1 MPVFEPNRLLIM
13 KRNQQQSYILAQQK
27 VLNKGSEAL
36 KNEFI
41 GLDKIVD
48 EVQTLVRPWFIFPEN
63 QIRPTVI
70 NLWGMTGTGKTA
82 LVKRLS
88 EHLGLTDLFM
98 HLDVGEFNDNGE
110 VWLKQ
115 MLTEDLIH
123 FDGKPVI
130 ICLDEFQFARTL
142 NESGKELEKDKL
154 RILWSMLDSGKVSYN
169 PEPSQYLIDKT
180 RKMIQMLDQCLAA
193 GVKLEKGKIVK
204 NLGTFQKV
212 FKGFGFYYYTSKK
225 KKPKKYFLEEDFLFG
240 LYLMVRDDYTSAEQ
254 LKGVIKQINLE
265 QLRDFMIEVMN
276 KEGALKEMD
285 LSKALIFVIGNLD
298 EAFTMSSNINP
309 DISADDFYRRTLKI
323 QVPEIKMA
331 LQNRFRNEQIARLGN
346 NHIIYPAFSKAHY
359 FQLIDRQLD
368 EINKQVKK
376 QAGFSIDFDAA
387 IRKLIYKEGVFP
399 AQGVRPV
406 FTTIHAHIQAY
417 VSRVLCDI
425 NLDGVKL
432 KHLKWNYA
440 KKSFSLTG
448 RNKKGK
454 KVWQKQYPVKL
465 KVDHLRKSKNDDQQA
480 HTAVHEAGHA
490 ILAALTLR
498 IIPEVVVSKTAD
510 AGSEGFCQ
518 LNFPP
523 RLFTRELVRKDITIT
538 LGGWIAEKMIFGPE
552 NTSTGVWSDIQLAT
566 ERATHAI
573 QSYAMGS
580 DPVRISMADARFSE
594 ALTHRQE
601 HDDQAISL
609 IKACEKEAEEIL
621 TRNKKLLLK
630 MGEYLTKNARMKK
643 KKIRAF
649 VEKYSVEPWVRKEG
663 FIKPK
668 DYFRFKD
675 VIEQGLN
682 ELSD

>member
-1 MPVFEPNRLLIM
+1 M

-27 VLNKGSEAL
+27 VLNKGNAAL
-36 KNEFI
+36 KSEFI
-41 GLDKIVD
+41 GLDTIID
-48 EVQTLVRPWFIFPEN
+48 EVQTLVRPWFMFPEN
-63 QIRPTVI
+63 QVRPTVI

-82 LVKRLS
+82 LVKRMS
-88 EHLGLTDLFM
+88 EHMGLSDSFM

-142 NESGKELEKDKL
+142 NEGGKELEKDKL
-154 RILWSMLDSGKVSYN
+154 RILWSLLDSGKVSYN
-169 PEPSQYLIDKT
+169 PEPSQYYMDKT
-180 RKMIQMLDQCLAA
+180 RKVIQMLAQCMAA
-193 GVKLEKGKIVK
+193 GVKLEKGKITKNVK
-204 NLGTFQKV
+204 TFQKV
-212 FKGFGFYYYTSKK
+212 FKGFRFYYYHNKK
-225 KKPKKYFLEEDFLFG
+225 KKSKKYFLEEDFLYG
-240 LYLMVRDDYTSAEQ
+240 LYLMVQDDYTSAEQ
-254 LKGVIKQINLE
+254 LKDVIKKMSLN
-265 QLRDFMIEVMN
+265 QLKDFMIQAMN

-298 EAFTMSSNINP
+298 EAFSMSSNINP

-359 FQLIDRQLD
+359 FQLIERQLD
-368 EINKQVKK
+368 DIKKQVKK
-376 QAGFSIDFDAA
+376 QAGIQISFTPEIS
-387 IRKLIYKEGVFP
+387 KLVYKEGVFP

-406 FTTIHAHIQAY
+406 FTTVHAHVQAY
-417 VSRVLCDI
+417 VSRILCDI
-425 NLDGVKL
+425 NLEDAHV
-432 KHLKWNYA
+432 KHLMWSYS
-440 KKSFSLTG
+440 KKTFSLVG
-448 RNKKGK
+448 FDKKEKEVWSK
-454 KVWQKQYPVKL
+454 KYPVKL
-465 KVDHLRKSKNDDQQA
+465 KIDHLRKSKNDDQQA

-498 IIPEVVVSKTAD
+498 ILPEVVVSRTAD
-510 AGSEGFCQ
+510 AGTEGFCQ
-518 LNFPP
+518 VNFPP
-523 RLFTRELVRKDITIT
+523 RLFTRELVRKDIIIT

-594 ALTHRQE
+594 ALSHRQE
-601 HDDQAISL
+601 HDDQAIKL
-609 IKACEKEAEEIL
+609 IKACEKKAEEML
-621 TRNKKLLLK
+621 ARNKKLLLK
-630 MGEYLTKNARMKK
+630 MAAYLTINARMKK
-643 KKIRAF
+643 KKIRVF
-649 VEKYSVEPWVRKEG
+649 VEKYSVEKWVRKEG

-668 DYFRFKD
+668 EYFRFKD
-675 VIEQGLN
+675 VIEN
-682 ELSD
+682 ELKNVEEPGGE